1 MAGLSNKTIQQVQV
15 DLKEGTQSCES
26 LVNAYLKRIE
36 ANKHLNAFLEVYADE
51 AIERAQQLDKKLEK
65 LKSKIKNPK
74 APGVYPDSIGSG
86 LGAGLLFGC
95 VIAIKDNICYKQHKV
110 SAGSKILEG
119 FTSLYSSTVVERLLA
134 EDAIIIGRTNCDE
147 FAMGSSN
154 ENSAYGKV
162 LNAQDNTRVPG
173 GSSGGSAVAVQAGL
187 CHASLGSDTG
197 GSIRQPASFCGIV
210 GLKPTYGRVSR
221 WGLIAYAS
229 SFDQI
234 GPFAHSVEDV
244 ALIMEVISGKD
255 NYDSTSSSEKT
266 PSYSAGLNFEKK
278 ARIAVFP
285 STLNSEGLNT
295 EVKSVFEN
303 IIGDLKNDGHTVDEI
318 EFDLLEYLVPT
329 YYVLTTAEASS
340 NLARF
345 DGVHYGYRSKNA
357 SEMET
362 VYKRS
367 RTEGFGKEVKNRII
381 LGTFVLSSGYYDAYY
396 SRAQKVRR
404 ILTEKIRTIFKEYDF
419 ILMPTSPTT
428 AFKLGEKTDNPVEMY
443 LADIYTVLANLTGI
457 PGISLPLA
465 EDKSGLPIGVQ
476 LLADKFQESKLLAF
490 SEKLM
495 QFEFAK

>member
-1 MAGLSNKTIQQVQV
+1 MAELSIKTLQQTQN
-15 DLKEGTQSCES
+15 DLKDGLQSCES
-26 LVNAYLKRIE
+26 LVDTYLQRIE
-36 ANKHLNAFLEVYADE
+36 AHKHLNAYLEVFTEE
-51 AIERAQQLDKKLEK
+51 AKERAKFLDKK
-65 LKSKIKNPK
+65 IKNGEK
-74 APGVYPDSIGSG
+74 TGK
-86 LGAGLLFGC
+86 LFGC
-95 VIAIKDNICYKQHKV
+95 VIAIKDNICYRQHKV

-162 LNAQDNTRVPG
+162 LNALDNTRVPG

-197 GSIRQPASFCGIV
+197 GSIRQPASFCGII

-234 GPFAHSVEDV
+234 GPFAHSVEDT

-255 NYDSTSSSEKT
+255 NYDSTSSSEKV
-266 PSYSAGLNFEKK
+266 PAYSSELGFEKK

-285 STLNSEGLNT
+285 STLKSDGLNT
-295 EVKSVFEN
+295 DVKSAIEN
-303 IIGDLKNDGHTVDEI
+303 IISDLKNDGHVVEET
-318 EFDLLEYLVPT
+318 EFDLLEYLIST

-357 SEMET
+357 NEMET
-362 VYKRS
+362 VYRRS

-404 ILTEKIRTIFKEYDF
+404 ILTDKIRTIFKDYDF
-419 ILMPTSPTT
+419 ILMPTSPTV
-428 AFKLGEKTDNPVEMY
+428 AFKLGEKTGNPVEMY

-457 PGISLPLA
+457 PAISLPLA
-465 EDKSGLPIGVQ
+465 EDKNGLPIGIQ
-476 LLADKFQESKLLAF
+476 LLTDKFQESKLLAF

-495 QFEFAK
+495 QFEHAK

>member
-1 MAGLSNKTIQQVQV
+1 MTELSNKTIKQVQV
-15 DLKEGTQSCES
+15 ELKAGNTTCEN
-26 LVNAYLKRIE
+26 LVRNYLQKIE
-36 ANKHLNAFLEVYADE
+36 DAKHLNAYLEVFADE
-51 AIERAQQLDKKLEK
+51 AVERGKELDKKSSEG
-65 LKSKIKNPK
+65 K
-74 APGVYPDSIGSG
+74 AIGK
-86 LGAGLLFGC
+86 LFGC

-154 ENSAYGKV
+154 ENSAYGNV
-162 LNAQDNTRVPG
+162 LNAQDNSRVPG
-173 GSSGGSAVAVQAGL
+173 GSSGGSAVVVQANL

-197 GSIRQPASFCGIV
+197 GSIRQPAAFCGLV

-221 WGLIAYAS
+221 YGLIAYAS

-234 GPFAHSVEDV
+234 GPFTNNVEDA

-255 NYDSTSSSEKT
+255 NYDSTSSSEKVT
-266 PSYSAGLNFEKK
+266 TYSSEMIFEKK

-285 STLNSEGLNT
+285 STMNSNGLNA
-295 EVKSVFEN
+295 EVKSSVEDVLN
-303 IIGDLKNDGHTVDEI
+303 DLKTEGHTVE
-318 EFDLLEYLVPT
+318 EVGFDLLEHLIAT

-357 SEMET
+357 NEMDP

-367 RTEGFGKEVKNRII
+367 RTEGFGKEVKNRIM

-404 ILTEKIRTIFKEYDF
+404 ILTDKIRGIFNDYDF
-419 ILMPTSPTT
+419 IIMPTSPTV
-428 AFKLGEKTDNPVEMY
+428 AFKFGEKTANPVEMY

-457 PGISLPLA
+457 PAISLPLA
-465 EDKSGLPIGVQ
+465 EDKTGLPIGIQ
-476 LLADKFQESKLLAF
+476 LMADKFEESKLLAF
-490 SEKLM
+490 SKKLM
-495 QFEFAK
+495 QLEHSK

>member
-1 MAGLSNKTIQQVQV
+1 MAELSDKTIKQIQKEIKAGQTNCEQLVREYL
-15 DLKEGTQSCES
+15 LKIES
-26 LVNAYLKRIE
+26 A
-36 ANKHLNAFLEVYADE
+36 KHLNAFLEVYADE
-51 AIERAQQLDKKLEK
+51 AVERAKQLDKKIE
-65 LKSKIKNPK
+65 
-74 APGVYPDSIGSG
+74 
-86 LGAGLLFGC
+86 AGEQTGKLFGC

-134 EDAIIIGRTNCDE
+134 QDAIIIGRTNCDE

-154 ENSAYGKV
+154 ENSAYGNV
-162 LNAQDNTRVPG
+162 LNAQDNSRVPG
-173 GSSGGSAVAVQAGL
+173 GSSGGSAVVVQANL

-197 GSIRQPASFCGIV
+197 GSIRQPAAFCGIV

-221 WGLIAYAS
+221 YGLIAYAS

-234 GPFAHSVEDV
+234 GPFTHNIDDA
-244 ALIMEVISGKD
+244 ALILEVISGKD
-255 NYDSTSSSEKT
+255 NYDSTSSSEKIADYT
-266 PSYSAGLNFEKK
+266 SELNFEKK

-285 STLNSEGLNT
+285 STMNSDGLNT
-295 EVKSVFEN
+295 EVKLAIEKILNDLRGEGHSVEE
-303 IIGDLKNDGHTVDEI
+303 VS
-318 EFDLLEYLVPT
+318 FDLLEYLIAT

-357 SEMET
+357 NELDP

-367 RTEGFGKEVKNRII
+367 RTEGFGKEVKNRIM

-404 ILTEKIRTIFKEYDF
+404 ILTEKIRGIYKEYDF
-419 ILMPTSPTT
+419 ILMPTSPTV
-428 AFKLGEKTDNPVEMY
+428 AFKFGEKTDNPVEMY

-457 PGISLPLA
+457 PAISLPLA
-465 EDKSGLPIGVQ
+465 QDKNGLPIGVQ

-490 SEKLM
+490 SKKMM
-495 QFEFAK
+495 QSANPELDNCTLQS